1 MTRGILTLNSV
12 VILRSLANFSSNVT
26 ETQ

>member
-12 VILRSLANFSSNVT
+12 VILRPLANFSSNVT